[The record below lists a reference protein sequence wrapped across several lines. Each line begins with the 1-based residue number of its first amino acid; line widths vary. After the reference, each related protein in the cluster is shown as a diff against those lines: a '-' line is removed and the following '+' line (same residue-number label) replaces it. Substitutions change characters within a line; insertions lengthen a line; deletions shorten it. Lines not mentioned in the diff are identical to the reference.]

1 MELLEKE
8 IAKRGKVLS
17 GNVLKVG
24 DFLNHQMDVDLL
36 CAMADEI
43 VEHFSACG
51 INKVLTVEASGIALA
66 VLVAERLHCK
76 TVFAKKSKSLNAD
89 GEVYSA
95 ECVSFTR
102 PDNNLIMLP
111 KQYLLSTDKVLIID
125 DFLAVGNAT
134 DALRSIVSQAGATLC
149 GIAVAVEKGFQGG
162 GDKIRAD
169 GIDLLSLAIVDEM
182 NSDTGAI
189 VFGKR

>member
-36 CAMADEI
+36 CAMADEV

-111 KQYLLSTDKVLIID
+111 KQYLLSTDKVLIVD

-134 DALRSIVSQAGATLC
+134 DALRNLVKQAGATLC
-149 GIAVAVEKGFQGG
+149 GITVAVEKGFQGG